1 MILNLTWKGIG
12 ENFIAKPSG
21 LDYNLGKEPYPGW
34 GVDMDFTKDKRPGSG
49 SFLAGGAWEGGRM
62 GGSFCG
68 VAVYVAFP

>member
-1 MILNLTWKGIG
+1 M
-12 ENFIAKPSG
+12 
-21 LDYNLGKEPYPGW
+21 DYNLGKEPYPGW